1 MNLIGW
7 MRIETYTILTPY
19 WFIRDTWHLRMTRAR
34 LHSVHIYGSLMYLH
48 YTNMRSFSMGINVSE
63 TGASQF
69 FQH

>member
-7 MRIETYTILTPY
+7 MRIETYTVLTPY
-19 WFIRDTWHLRMTRAR
+19 WFILDTWHLRMTRAR

-48 YTNMRSFSMGINVSE
+48 CTNMRSFSMGINVSE